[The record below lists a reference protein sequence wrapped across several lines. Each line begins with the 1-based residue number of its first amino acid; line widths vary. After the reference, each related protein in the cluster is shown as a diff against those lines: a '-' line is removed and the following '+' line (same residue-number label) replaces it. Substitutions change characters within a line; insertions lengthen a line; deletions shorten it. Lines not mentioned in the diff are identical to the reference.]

1 MTWDSL
7 VAHRRSVLSGYFLKK
22 TLNKFK
28 KKSDF
33 GGFDLVGDG
42 LVKHVG
48 VFCPDYFSENCHMGS
63 KSEKLGKRGNN

>member
-1 MTWDSL
+1 MDIFGKRPLINS
-7 VAHRRSVLSGYFLKK
+7 
-22 TLNKFK
+22 K
-28 KKSDF
+28 KKLDF
-33 GGFDLVGDG
+33 GGVVLVGDG